1 MFIVEPLGTLGV
13 DAVGLVKMAL
23 GGILGVECDVEVDPF
38 TAIDREQG
46 LFFARFGPDVGG
58 AGIVGGVGH
67 IGEYTTA
74 SPAAA

>member
-1 MFIVEPLGTLGV
+1 MGV
-13 DAVGLVKMAL
+13 DAVGLVEVELADKL
-23 GGILGVECDVEVDPF
+23 GIDGGVEVDPF

-58 AGIVGGVGH
+58 AGVVSGVGH